1 MPQRDT
7 YDEPVTTGIVDG
19 FRGMRRESQSEYR
32 MMATGPHRKVRPGV
46 PSGGGSADWH
56 ARNTHKFYDML
67 ERAREIRINDPIV
80 GKGIQRLATNIIQ
93 DGFIPRPESGDEDF
107 DAAAMDEWNA
117 WIEKPET
124 QHEHSWN
131 DCERMAFAAIVGDG
145 DNFAVTVDDA
155 GVGRLQF
162 TEAHLVK
169 NPQKSQPGNDI
180 VLGVELN
187 KARKRAAYWFVVDKT
202 DPNRSLHDGSRRRI
216 DRTSASGI
224 RQVMHLYFPDR
235 FTQTRGITAIQP
247 VDDFV
252 TYHDDIQFAQLVKQQ
267 VASCYSIL
275 EEMQAGG
282 VPGLVPAT
290 AEKEVYSDGNERY
303 TEELYPGKIYRGR
316 PGASL
321 KGFSP
326 NVPNAEY
333 FQHVMMMLQII
344 AVNLD
349 LPVQVLLLDPSMTNF
364 SGWRGAVEQAKQRW
378 KDLQRMLCGRLH
390 KPVWAWKVNEW
401 AQRNR
406 LIARGIER
414 GANPSSVTWRL
425 PAWPYI
431 EPMKDAQ
438 ADDYVVTTLQDS
450 RRRVMAK
457 RGLQYE
463 VVLPEIVADNTMAI
477 VQAKQA
483 AAQINAQF
491 PTDDPVKWQ
500 EVLSL
505 PLPKNISIAWS
516 DSDQSTGDSQSDRS
530 GNSSKQ

>member
-1 MPQRDT
+1 MRRDT
-7 YDEPVTTGIVDG
+7 SDNPPTTGLVDG
-19 FRGMRRESQSEYR
+19 FRDMKHESQSEYR
-32 MMATGPHRKVRPGV
+32 MMTTGPHRKVRSGV
-46 PSGGGSADWH
+46 PSGGGPADWH
-56 ARNTHKFYDML
+56 ARNSYKFYEMI

-93 DGFIPRPESGDEDF
+93 DGLVPRPDSGDGDF
-107 DAAAMDEWNA
+107 DMAVMDEWLR
-117 WIEKPET
+117 WTEKPET

-131 DCERMAFAAIVGDG
+131 DCERLAFAAIVGDG
-145 DNFAVTVDDA
+145 DTTAIAVNDNGD
-155 GVGRLQF
+155 GRLEF
-162 TEAHLVK
+162 SEAHLLQS
-169 NPQKSQPGNDI
+169 PQKKIDPNSVI
-180 VLGVELN
+180 LGVELN
-187 KARKRAAYWFVVDKT
+187 KHRQRVAYWFAVDKT
-202 DPNRSLHDGSRRRI
+202 DPNKSSVDPTRRRI
-216 DRTSASGI
+216 EKLSADGVQ
-224 RQVMHLYFPDR
+224 QVFHLYFPDR
-235 FTQTRGITAIQP
+235 FTQTRGITAVQA

-275 EEMQAGG
+275 EETQLGG
-282 VPGLVPAT
+282 VPGVTTNTEA
-290 AEKEVYSDGNERY
+290 KEMYSDGQERY
-303 TEELYPGKIYRGR
+303 TDELFPGKRYRGR
-316 PGASL
+316 PGATL

-364 SGWRGAVEQAKQRW
+364 SGWRGAIEQAKQRW
-378 KDLQRMLCGRLH
+378 KDLQRMLCSRLH

-401 AQRNR
+401 AQRNKY
-406 LIARGIER
+406 IARGLSR
-414 GANPSSVTWRL
+414 GAVASKVTWRL

-463 VVLPEIVADNTMAI
+463 VVLPEIVADNTLAI

-483 AAQINAQF
+483 AASINEQF
-491 PTDDPVKWQ
+491 PADDPVKWQ

-516 DSDQSTGDSQSDRS
+516 EADQNTGEAQSARN
-530 GNSSKQ
+530 GNTNRQ